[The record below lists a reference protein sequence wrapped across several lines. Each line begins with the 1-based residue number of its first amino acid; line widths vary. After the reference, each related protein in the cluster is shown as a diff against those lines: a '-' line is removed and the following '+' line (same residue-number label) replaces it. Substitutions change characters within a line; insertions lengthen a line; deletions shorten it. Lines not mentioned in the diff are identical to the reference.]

1 MKSINLYEM
10 KKVEV
15 IVKGEDLE
23 FVIDLLE
30 RAGVSGYTII
40 HNLSGKGS
48 HGFHEGHLLFNE
60 EDTLVMIVSVMP
72 EKLVEVVLEGITP
85 FLNKHSGVV
94 FVSSVMV
101 SRLTKFGDVSM
112 SAGGG
117 S

>member
-1 MKSINLYEM
+1 MKSVRLHEM
-10 KKVEV
+10 KKVE
-15 IVKGEDLE
+15 IVVRGEDLD

-48 HGFHEGHLLFNE
+48 HGFHEGHLL
-60 EDTLVMIVSVMP
+60 L
-72 EKLVEVVLEGITP
+72 LEGITP

-101 SRLTKFGDVSM
+101 SRVEKFGDVPT

>member
-1 MKSINLYEM
+1 MNSVKLHEM
-10 KKVEV
+10 KKVEI
-15 IVKGEDLE
+15 IVRGEDLE
-23 FVIDLLE
+23 FVLDLLE
-30 RAGVSGYTII
+30 KAGVSGYTIF

-60 EDTLVMIVSVMP
+60 EDTLVMVVSVMP
-72 EKLVEVVLEGITP
+72 DKIVEAVLEGITP

-101 SRLTKFGDVSM
+101 SRLAKFGQTQV